1 MNGDLNKKLQFI
13 LDSELSAYIQNGRI
27 RGGLGT
33 FNVTLQ
39 SVPNHGWTT
48 DGSVTQYLFDEA
60 NKDFIQSENATLILK
75 LYSSSDEIKRQ
86 EIERMMLSCIDRQSK
101 LKDISYLIVFV
112 FIRIGK
118 FKIAIDKAFNDLQGD
133 SNNAYSN
140 MLHMLKL
147 VISREYSFFNFE
159 ELSDVKELLKNDNE
173 AGHALLPT
181 LREACKELVDQ
192 ELNNKENMEVG
203 MDMKNLVT
211 FFNVNFPDGG
221 ISNQIKHIEDLFK
234 QGDFSQESYATCV
247 DRIRVLL
254 VDVVR
259 YLAIKKGIKNS
270 GNKDDKV
277 FTKFLY
283 DNQHITKYEHELIIT
298 FYSLCSNNGSHI
310 SRTTK
315 NTARLV
321 KNMGF
326 EIVAL
331 LSSYTE
337 DV

>member
-1 MNGDLNKKLQFI
+1 MSGDLIEKLQLI
-13 LDSELSAYIQNGRI
+13 LDSELSAYNQNGRI

-39 SVPNHGWTT
+39 SVPNLGWTT
-48 DGSVTQYLFDEA
+48 TGSVTQYLFDEVD
-60 NKDFIQSENATLILK
+60 KDFIQSENATLILK

-86 EIERMMLSCIDRQSK
+86 EIEKMMLGCIDRQGD
-101 LKDISYLIVFV
+101 LKDVSYLIVFV

-118 FKIAIDKAFNDLQGD
+118 FKIAIDKAFSDLKGD

-147 VISREYSFFNFE
+147 VISREYSFFNFK
-159 ELSDVKELLKNDNE
+159 ELSDVKELLKNDDE

-181 LREACKELVDQ
+181 LREACKKLIDQ
-192 ELNNKENMEVG
+192 ELNNQENIEVG
-203 MDMKNLVT
+203 MDMKNLIT

-234 QGDFSQESYATCV
+234 QGDFTQEAYATCV

-254 VDVVR
+254 VDVVK
-259 YLAIKKGIKNS
+259 YLAIKKGIKNPA
-270 GNKDDKV
+270 NKDDRI
-277 FTKFLY
+277 FAKFLY
-283 DNQHITKYEHELIIT
+283 DNQHITKDEHELIIA

-326 EIVAL
+326 EIVAF
-331 LSSYTE
+331 LSSYAE